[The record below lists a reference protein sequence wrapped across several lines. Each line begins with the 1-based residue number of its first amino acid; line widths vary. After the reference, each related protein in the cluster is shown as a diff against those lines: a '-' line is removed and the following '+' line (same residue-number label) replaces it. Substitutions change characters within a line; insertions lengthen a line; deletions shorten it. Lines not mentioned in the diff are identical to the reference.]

1 MQFHEGAHIPIVIG
15 GIVRWVSRGR
25 RRSVAGARARGGCT
39 MGIRAI
45 HGEVV
50 EVEILLRV
58 RCRVTGQRNRV
69 LVRIKALSEELYN
82 TSQ

>member
-1 MQFHEGAHIPIVIG
+1 
-15 GIVRWVSRGR
+15 
-25 RRSVAGARARGGCT
+25 

-69 LVRIKALSEELYN
+69 LVRIMALSEELYN